1 MLAGAA
7 ALVLLLLVQV
17 AHQSREALATIP
29 MFRDT
34 VGPLYRM
41 VGKPVTPA
49 YDITAWRFEQ
59 TKNNID
65 DAEGV
70 LFIYSRIGNNSDAA
84 LPYPLVNVS
93 LTNRF
98 EDPIGSRVLEPSEYL
113 ADDTDP
119 RELVPAGNTFD
130 AVISIESPNDEATG
144 FKLNVCYRME
154 GGQLRCAI
162 EDFK

>member
-1 MLAGAA
+1 
-7 ALVLLLLVQV
+7 LLLLVQF
-17 AHQSREALATIP
+17 AHQSREALATMP
-29 MFRDT
+29 AFRDT
-34 VGPLYRM
+34 VGSLYRM

-49 YDITAWRFEQ
+49 YDITGWRFEQ

-65 DAEGV
+65 EAEGV
-70 LFIYSRIGNNSDAA
+70 LSIYSRIGNNSDKA

-98 EDPIGSRVLEPSEYL
+98 EDPIGSRVLEPREYL
-113 ADDTDP
+113 AGDTDP
-119 RELVPAGNTFD
+119 RELVAAGNTFD
-130 AVISIESPNDEATG
+130 AVISIESPDAEATG

-154 GGQLRCAI
+154 SGLLRCAI